1 MLSPLPESMRDLV
14 IDGYSLTIRDVVDT
28 GWGLTKVALSQSAR
42 EKITSSRAAVTEIL
56 NNGTVTYGI
65 NTGFGAL
72 SSVSIEPDKLEH
84 LQANLIRSHACGVGE
99 PMEDRHTLMMMLI
112 RANTLCRGNSGVR
125 PVIVDTLI
133 SMINHGVCPVIPR
146 IGSLGA
152 SGDLAP
158 LSHLALG
165 MMGEGKCNIRIGT
178 NEWTLMSSKEA
189 LRKSGINPIVPAA
202 KEGLSLINGTSQ
214 MCAFMCEA
222 LDNMDILC
230 FASDASVACTVEAIR
245 GSHKPFDSR
254 IHNSRPHPGQIMSAA
269 RISSLLEDSEV
280 KFSHANCDR
289 VQDAYSIRCSPQ
301 VHGPVIDMLRES
313 RRILE
318 IEINSSTDNPLIFT
332 EGDNTEVISG
342 GNFHGQYIALSSDS
356 ISIACHEL
364 ASISERRINQI
375 LDPKW
380 SGHSAFL
387 AKNEGLESGLMI
399 IQYSSAAVLA
409 ELHLLSNSATTS
421 NTPVSMGKEDHASM
435 GATGAYRTMICTRLL
450 SNVIANEIICAS
462 EAMYRIDEKPGH
474 GVSRV
479 LEWSRGIVKPLN
491 GDRALSEDTKN
502 LSESLL
508 NGDLTRIF
516 M

>member
-1 MLSPLPESMRDLV
+1 ML
-14 IDGYSLTIRDVVDT
+14 
-28 GWGLTKVALSQSAR
+28 
-42 EKITSSRAAVTEIL
+42 
-56 NNGTVTYGI
+56 
-65 NTGFGAL
+65 F
-72 SSVSIEPDKLEH
+72 
-84 LQANLIRSHACGVGE
+84 RS
-99 PMEDRHTLMMMLI
+99 
-112 RANTLCRGNSGVR
+112 
-125 PVIVDTLI
+125 
-133 SMINHGVCPVIPR
+133 
-146 IGSLGA
+146 
-152 SGDLAP
+152 
-158 LSHLALG
+158 
-165 MMGEGKCNIRIGT
+165 
-178 NEWTLMSSKEA
+178 
-189 LRKSGINPIVPAA
+189 
-202 KEGLSLINGTSQ
+202 
-214 MCAFMCEA
+214 
-222 LDNMDILC
+222 
-230 FASDASVACTVEAIR
+230 
-245 GSHKPFDSR
+245 
-254 IHNSRPHPGQIMSAA
+254 
-269 RISSLLEDSEV
+269 
-280 KFSHANCDR
+280 
-289 VQDAYSIRCSPQ
+289 
-301 VHGPVIDMLRES
+301 
-313 RRILE
+313 
-318 IEINSSTDNPLIFT
+318 
-332 EGDNTEVISG
+332 

-387 AKNEGLESGLMI
+387 ANHEGLESGLMI

-435 GATGAYRTMICTRLL
+435 GATGAYRTMISTRLL
-450 SNVIANEIICAS
+450 ANVIANEIICAS

>member
-1 MLSPLPESMRDLV
+1 M
-14 IDGYSLTIRDVVDT
+14 
-28 GWGLTKVALSQSAR
+28 
-42 EKITSSRAAVTEIL
+42 SSNE
-56 NNGTVTYGI
+56 
-65 NTGFGAL
+65 
-72 SSVSIEPDKLEH
+72 
-84 LQANLIRSHACGVGE
+84 
-99 PMEDRHTLMMMLI
+99 
-112 RANTLCRGNSGVR
+112 
-125 PVIVDTLI
+125 
-133 SMINHGVCPVIPR
+133 
-146 IGSLGA
+146 
-152 SGDLAP
+152 
-158 LSHLALG
+158 ALG
-165 MMGEGKCNIRIGT
+165 
-178 NEWTLMSSKEA
+178 
-189 LRKSGINPIVPAA
+189 KSGITPIVPAA

-222 LDNMDILC
+222 LNNMDMLC

-245 GSHKPFDSR
+245 GSHKPFDPR
-254 IHNSRPHPGQIMSAA
+254 IHNSRPHPGQTMSAA
-269 RISSLLEDSEV
+269 RISSLLENSEI
-280 KFSHANCDR
+280 KISHVNCDR

-318 IEINSSTDNPLIFT
+318 IEINSSTDNPLVFT
-332 EGDNTEVISG
+332 EGDSIEVISG

-387 AKNEGLESGLMI
+387 AKDEGLESGLMI

-409 ELHLLSNSATTS
+409 ELHLLSNPATTS

-435 GATGAYRTMICTRLL
+435 GATGAYRTMISTRLL
-450 SNVIANEIICAS
+450 ANVISNEIICAS

-474 GVSRV
+474 GVSKV

-502 LSESLL
+502 LTESLL

>member
-1 MLSPLPESMRDLV
+1 MRELV

-28 GWGLTKVALSQSAR
+28 GLGLAKVTLSQSAR
-42 EKITSSRAAVTEIL
+42 QKMISSREVVTEIL
-56 NNGTVTYGI
+56 KNGTVTYGI

-72 SSVSIEPDKLEH
+72 SSVSIESDKLEQ
-84 LQANLIRSHACGVGE
+84 LQANLIRSHACGIGD
-99 PMEDRHTLMMMLI
+99 PMENKHTLMMMLI
-112 RANTLCRGNSGVR
+112 RANTLCRGNSGAR
-125 PVIVDTLI
+125 AVIVDTLI

-165 MMGEGKCNIRIGT
+165 MMGEGKCNLRIGA
-178 NEWTLMSSKEA
+178 NEWVTMPSNEA
-189 LRKSGINPIVPAA
+189 LGKSGIAPIVPAA

-222 LDNMDILC
+222 LNNLDMLC

-245 GSHKPFDSR
+245 GSHKPFDPR
-254 IHNSRPHPGQIMSAA
+254 IHNSRPHPGQTMSAA
-269 RISSLLEDSEV
+269 RISSLLENSEI
-280 KFSHANCDR
+280 KISHVNCDR

-318 IEINSSTDNPLIFT
+318 IEINSSTDNPLVFT
-332 EGDNTEVISG
+332 DGDSAEVISG

-380 SGHSAFL
+380 SGHSPFL
-387 AKNEGLESGLMI
+387 AKDEGLESGLMI

-409 ELHLLSNSATTS
+409 ELHLLSNPATTS

-435 GATGAYRTMICTRLL
+435 GATGAYRTMISTRLL
-450 SNVIANEIICAS
+450 ANVISNEIICAS
-462 EAMYRIDEKPGH
+462 EAIYRIDERPGQ
-474 GVSRV
+474 GVSKV
-479 LEWSRGIVKPLN
+479 LEWSRRIVKPLS
-491 GDRALSEDTKN
+491 GDRALSEDTRR

>member
-1 MLSPLPESMRDLV
+1 MLLPLPESMRELV
-14 IDGYSLTIRDVVDT
+14 IDGNSLTIRDVVDT
-28 GWGLTKVALSQSAR
+28 GLGLTKVALSQSAR
-42 EKITSSRAAVTEIL
+42 EKMTSSREAVTEIL
-56 NNGTVTYGI
+56 KNRTVTYGI

-72 SSVSIEPDKLEH
+72 SSVSIEPDKLEQ
-84 LQANLIRSHACGVGE
+84 LQANLIRSHACGIGE
-99 PMEDRHTLMMMLI
+99 PMENRHTIMMMLI
-112 RANTLCRGNSGVR
+112 RANTLCRGNSGAR

-165 MMGEGKCNIRIGT
+165 MMGEGECNLRIGT
-178 NEWTLMSSKEA
+178 NEWSLMSSNEA
-189 LRKSGINPIVPAA
+189 LGKSGITPIVPAA

-222 LDNMDILC
+222 LNNMDMLC

-245 GSHKPFDSR
+245 GSHKPFDPR

-269 RISSLLEDSEV
+269 RISSLLENSEI
-280 KFSHANCDR
+280 KISHVNCDR

-318 IEINSSTDNPLIFT
+318 IEINSSTDNPLVFT
-332 EGDNTEVISG
+332 EGDSIEVISG

-364 ASISERRINQI
+364 ASISERRINQL

-387 AKNEGLESGLMI
+387 SMNEGLESGLMI

-435 GATGAYRTMICTRLL
+435 GATGAYRTMISTRLL
-450 SNVIANEIICAS
+450 ANVISNEIICAS
-462 EAMYRIDEKPGH
+462 EAMYRIDEKPGQ

-479 LEWSRGIVKPLN
+479 LEWSREIVKTLN

>member
-1 MLSPLPESMRDLV
+1 MRDLV

-42 EKITSSRAAVTEIL
+42 EKMMSSREGVTKIL
-56 NNGTVTYGI
+56 NDDTVTYGI

-72 SSVSIEPDKLEH
+72 SSVTIEPDKLEH

-112 RANTLCRGNSGVR
+112 RANTLCRGNSGAR

-189 LRKSGINPIVPAA
+189 LSESGIIPIVPAA

-245 GSHKPFDSR
+245 GSHKPFDPR

-269 RISSLLEDSEV
+269 RISSLLEDSEI
-280 KFSHANCDR
+280 KLSHVNCDR
-289 VQDAYSIRCSPQ
+289 VQDLS
-301 VHGPVIDMLRES
+301 
-313 RRILE
+313 
-318 IEINSSTDNPLIFT
+318 LIH
-332 EGDNTEVISG
+332 I
-342 GNFHGQYIALSSDS
+342 
-356 ISIACHEL
+356 
-364 ASISERRINQI
+364 
-375 LDPKW
+375 
-380 SGHSAFL
+380 
-387 AKNEGLESGLMI
+387 
-399 IQYSSAAVLA
+399 
-409 ELHLLSNSATTS
+409 
-421 NTPVSMGKEDHASM
+421 
-435 GATGAYRTMICTRLL
+435 
-450 SNVIANEIICAS
+450 
-462 EAMYRIDEKPGH
+462 
-474 GVSRV
+474 
-479 LEWSRGIVKPLN
+479 
-491 GDRALSEDTKN
+491 
-502 LSESLL
+502 
-508 NGDLTRIF
+508 
-516 M
+516 